1 MKTRLA
7 LLALVA
13 TACSP
18 EAGNSA
24 TSNAATAATPGATT
38 PDSTGVI
45 APTTV
50 ASTPKP
56 GALKTFRDW
65 TVGCDNGLT
74 CTMIALGAETAGEQ
88 VASVILTR
96 AAGPDGGW
104 TASLSAEGGDLTA
117 LVVDG
122 KAIPAS
128 DGAGIAAAVAN
139 GKAASARGA
148 AGAAKG
154 AISLAGASAAL
165 RYIDATQG
173 RAGGVTA
180 VVAKGPA
187 AASAVPAAPALPVVA
202 ALTPSGTAA
211 KPTAAQVAAMAKAA
225 QCEIDAESGIDQTP
239 ETYAAGGGTTLVFV
253 PCSSGAYNLSSAV
266 FAMKDGKFAAAQSD
280 VPTGF
285 TEGGAA
291 GDVSVVNGGFED
303 GFVTS
308 YAKGRG
314 VGDCGVAQKL
324 AWDGTKLRL
333 VEQDEMGECRGST
346 DMIPTWRAT
355 VTRR

>member
-1 MKTRLA
+1 MKARFA
-7 LLALVA
+7 LLALLT

-18 EAGNSA
+18 EAGSST
-24 TSNAATAATPGATT
+24 TSTAATEAKTPAT
-38 PDSTGVI
+38 PGVI
-45 APTTV
+45 APTTA

-56 GALKTFRDW
+56 GVLKTFRDW
-65 TVGCDNGLT
+65 TVGCDNRLT
-74 CTMIALGAETAGEQ
+74 CTMIALGSENAGEPIP
-88 VASVILTR
+88 SVILTR

-117 LVVDG
+117 VVVDG

-128 DGAGIAAAVAN
+128 DGAAIAAAIAN
-139 GKAASARGA
+139 GKVATVRGA
-148 AGAAKG
+148 GGASKG
-154 AISLAGASAAL
+154 VISLAGASAAL

-187 AASAVPAAPALPVVA
+187 AASSVPAAPAVPVIA

-225 QCEIDAESGIDQTP
+225 QCEIDADSGIDQTP
-239 ETYAAGGGTTLVFV
+239 ETHAAGGGTTLVFV

-266 FAMKDGKFAAAQSD
+266 FAMKDGNFVAAQGD

-285 TEGGAA
+285 TEGDTA

-324 AWDGTKLRL
+324 AWDGTRLRL

-346 DMIPTWRAT
+346 DMIPTWRAR
-355 VTRR
+355 VVRR

>member
-1 MKTRLA
+1 MKPRLA

-24 TSNAATAATPGATT
+24 TNTFAAPTPET
-38 PDSTGVI
+38 PSSRTGGVI
-45 APTTV
+45 APAAA

-56 GALKTFRDW
+56 GVLKTFRDW
-65 TVGCDNGLT
+65 AVGCDNGLT
-74 CTMIALGAETAGEQ
+74 CTMIALGSETAGEQ
-88 VASVILTR
+88 GPSVILTR

-104 TASLSAEGGDLTA
+104 TASLSGEAGDLA
-117 LVVDG
+117 GIVVDG
-122 KAIPAS
+122 KTISKTDA
-128 DGAGIAAAVAN
+128 AGIAAAIAN
-139 GKAASARGA
+139 GRTASVLGA
-148 AGAAKG
+148 AVKG

-165 RYIDATQG
+165 RYIDARQG
-173 RAGGVTA
+173 RAGGRTA
-180 VVAKGPA
+180 VVAKGPV

-253 PCSSGAYNLSSAV
+253 PCSPGAYNLSLTV
-266 FAMKDGKFAAAQSD
+266 FAMKDGKFAAAQGD

-285 TEGGAA
+285 TEGGGA

-324 AWDGTKLRL
+324 AWDGTRLRL

-346 DMIPTWRAT
+346 DMIPTWRAR
-355 VTRR
+355 VVRK